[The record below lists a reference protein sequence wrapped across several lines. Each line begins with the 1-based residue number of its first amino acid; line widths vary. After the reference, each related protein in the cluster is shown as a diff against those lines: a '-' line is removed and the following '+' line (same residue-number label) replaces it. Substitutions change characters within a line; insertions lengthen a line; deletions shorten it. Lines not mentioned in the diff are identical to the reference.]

1 MSFIVKEDLY
11 ESIHKDS
18 DSFNDLSDWLVTLQF
33 IDDAPEV
40 KIGSSNIPDSEL
52 TYVYLVDD
60 EARRTNFDLTCTHCG
75 RIFGCKS
82 RRDAELL
89 LASFKYCFGCGAEF
103 VKEDTNERVSQD

>member
-18 DSFNDLSDWLVTLQF
+18 DSFNDLSDWLVALQY

-40 KIGSSNIPDSEL
+40 KIGSSNIPDAEL

-60 EARRTNFDLTCTHCG
+60 EARRTSFALTCTHCG
-75 RIFGCKS
+75 KIFECKS
-82 RRDAELL
+82 RRDAEFLVT
-89 LASFKYCFGCGAEF
+89 SFKHCFDCGARF
-103 VKEDTNERVSQD
+103 VKEKTNERVSQD